1 MIALFALFAAMQTTP
16 DAVPADQP
24 DIVVVAER
32 LKQVTVTVGRDPRG
46 RSTCALSRS
55 TGSASLDGQLC
66 KTAAKCVKSGAVAPA
81 AIAGCIDARKPALLD
96 DLRRSLGKGR
106 S

>member
-1 MIALFALFAAMQTTP
+1 MTVLFALFATIQTTP
-16 DAVPADQP
+16 DAAPADQP
-24 DIVVVAER
+24 DIVVIAER

-55 TGSASLDGQLC
+55 TGSASLDAQLC
-66 KTAAKCVKSGAVAPA
+66 KTAAKCVTSGATAPA
-81 AIAGCIDARKPALLD
+81 AIAVCIDARKPALLD
-96 DLRRSLGKGR
+96 DLRRSLGRAR